1 MIGDIAQ
8 SGQYGGLDRVK
19 SWLRHETNWC
29 KTAAGSATMA
39 HTAQLDVEVGVKHAV
54 RVVLVAAL
62 VTLLPAVA
70 AAKWT
75 RLSTTNFV
83 FVGDAS
89 AGQIREVA
97 EKLEQF
103 REVMIR
109 ALPGAT
115 SSSPVPTVVLVF
127 ATDRSLNL
135 VKPLFR
141 GNATEVAGYLQTG
154 EDLNY
159 IAINGEHIDIAL
171 NTILHEYAHLL
182 IGNTIGA
189 TPAWLGEGLAGFYE
203 MTHVTDGGKKVL
215 IGRAPADHIAL
226 LKGSTL
232 IPIKE
237 LLAIDHGSQVYNEGS
252 RRGVFYA
259 QSWALTHYLTLG
271 NKERAPQFRQYLNA
285 LRNGVEH
292 QRAFS
297 DAFGTDIALLDREL
311 FEYVRKFLFPALG
324 MEFAEKVV
332 GEAQRG
338 TTIDDVEADIHI
350 ADLQARVGRAEEA
363 RAKLKGITDRKPDA
377 ALAWTALGL
386 IDFRERRIDEAL
398 PLLERAAERGK
409 DNAQVQSALG
419 RALVAILN
427 ERRSTDNGSELLLKA
442 RAPLARAVELDAN
455 SSYAAGMLGYVELA
469 IGSDVPRAVSLLER
483 AVTLAPSREQY
494 RLMLAQALIRLREF
508 KRATDQ
514 LGPLVASGRSA
525 EIRDDARRL
534 LMAVGDAQVRA
545 QAPGTRSSSP
555 STSPASGDGF
565 IPLGLVNDFAPS
577 APRAT
582 VRLDLRVVQAGES
595 RALGQFRAIECAANL
610 VVLNVEV
617 YGRVLK
623 VAAKQ
628 LSEVDFISYRSDTP
642 SAVSCGPLRAPMR
655 VLVTY
660 RARPATTA
668 AGMIDGDAV
677 AIELVPD
684 DYTPR

>member
-1 MIGDIAQ
+1 MT
-8 SGQYGGLDRVK
+8 YTV
-19 SWLRHETNWC
+19 
-29 KTAAGSATMA
+29 
-39 HTAQLDVEVGVKHAV
+39 QLEARRVGVRHAV
-54 RVVLVAAL
+54 QVVAAAAL
-62 VTLLPAVA
+62 VALLPSVA

-75 RLSTTNFV
+75 RLSTANFV
-83 FVGDAS
+83 FIGDAS

-103 REVMIR
+103 REVMTR

-115 SSSPVPTVVLVF
+115 STSPVPTVVVVF
-127 ATDRSLNL
+127 ATDRSLNP

-141 GNATEVAGYLQTG
+141 GNATDVAGYLLKG

-171 NTILHEYAHLL
+171 NTVFHEYAHLL

-189 TPAWLGEGLAGFYE
+189 APAWLNEGLAGFYE

-215 IGRAPADHIAL
+215 LGRAPAEHVGL

-237 LLAIDHGSQVYNEGS
+237 LLSIDQGSQVYNEGS

-271 NKERAPQFRQYLNA
+271 SKERAPQFRQYLTA
-285 LRNGVEH
+285 VRNGVEH

-297 DAFGTDIALLDREL
+297 DAFSADIALLDREL
-311 FEYVRKFLFPALG
+311 FAYVRNFLYPAVAI
-324 MEFAEKVV
+324 EFIERVV
-332 GEAQRG
+332 GEAERG
-338 TTIDDVEADIHI
+338 TTIDDVEGDIHV
-350 ADLQARVGRAEEA
+350 ADLQARVGREDEA
-363 RAKLKGITDRKPDA
+363 RSKLKAITDRKPDA

-386 IDFRERRIDEAL
+386 IDLRERRLKEAM

-409 DNAQVQSALG
+409 DNAFVQAALG
-419 RALVAILN
+419 RALIALFN
-427 ERRSTDNGSELLLKA
+427 EQRTTDTGSVLLLKA

-469 IGSDVPRAVSLLER
+469 IGNDLPRAVSLLER

-494 RLMLAQALIRLREF
+494 RLMLAQALLRQGEF
-508 KRATDQ
+508 QRAIEH
-514 LGPLVASGRSA
+514 LGPLVASGRSS
-525 EIRDDARRL
+525 EVREDARRL
-534 LMAVGDAQVRA
+534 LVVVADARARAVSASA
-545 QAPGTRSSSP
+545 

-565 IPLGLVNDFAPS
+565 IPLSSVGGLPATAS
-577 APRAT
+577 RAT
-582 VRLDLRVVQAGES
+582 VRLDLRVVQSGEM
-595 RALGQFRAIECAANL
+595 RALGQFRGIECAPGL
-610 VVLNVEV
+610 VVVQVEAN
-617 YGRVLK
+617 GRVLRF
-623 VAAKQ
+623 AAKQ
-628 LSEVDFISYRSDTP
+628 LSDVDFISYRSDTP
-642 SAVSCGPLRAPMR
+642 TAVNCGPLTAPLR

-660 RARPATTA
+660 RTRPATTA
-668 AGMIDGDAV
+668 AEKIDGDAV